1 MNAVWINIVSVVLMQ
16 IELLDCGP
24 RSLLCSWTLSNLM
37 ICYWDELFGLS
48 PNSYLFFPVTQRQ
61 KGRIMALR
69 LIQSMRRSPPWHAL
83 PVDWSLH
90 SLSARLTI
98 TARSWT
104 VFLASHSADCS
115 RSVLNAAAWLILS
128 TRTSDHTTAKLHELH
143 WLQIPE
149 QIQFWLYVLSY
160 CCLRRTAPLYLTAD
174 IFCQC
179 TLFHSNNDNNNC
191 DIALLRFLQ
200 LDMYIV
206 LSAWI
211 CNFQLHFHSSSLES
225 LHEHFDVDIL
235 PEELGGKLPATD
247 ELVKVKSWFSRL
259 WYLPTLHASPC
270 LFVCLFCHN
279 SIG

>member
-1 MNAVWINIVSVVLMQ
+1 MQ

-37 ICYWDELFGLS
+37 ICYWDELS
-48 PNSYLFFPVTQRQ
+48 PNSCFFSSHPKANRLFYGTLTDPERATFSLYPSCWLILTLMIIKINYCCSVLDCISRHP
-61 KGRIMALR
+61 LSR
-69 LIQSMRRSPPWHAL
+69 LQ
-83 PVDWSLH
+83 
-90 SLSARLTI
+90 
-98 TARSWT
+98 
-104 VFLASHSADCS
+104 
-115 RSVLNAAAWLILS
+115 SVLNATARLILS
-128 TRTSDHTTAKLHELH
+128 TRRSDPTTAMLHELH
-143 WLQIPE
+143 WLRIPE

-160 CCLRRTAPLYLTAD
+160 RCLRRTAPLYLTAD

-179 TLFHSNNDNNNC
+179 TLFRSNNDDNNNC

-247 ELVKVKSWFSRL
+247 ELVKVKSWFSKF
-259 WYLPTLHASPC
+259 WYIPTLHASPC